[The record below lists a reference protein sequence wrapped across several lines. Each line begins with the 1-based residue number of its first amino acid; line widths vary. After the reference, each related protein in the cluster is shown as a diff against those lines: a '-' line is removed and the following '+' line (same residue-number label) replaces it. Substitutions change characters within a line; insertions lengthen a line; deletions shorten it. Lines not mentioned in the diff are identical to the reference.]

1 MGWIDWLAGYCALM
15 SLVSF
20 IQFGMD
26 KRRAQKHQWRIPEKI
41 LFLTAMAGG
50 SPGAILGMVFFRH
63 KTLHKSFRVGLPMI
77 LVLQVSARVGI
88 YCLLQ

>member
-41 LFLTAMAGG
+41 LFLDGHGRGITG
-50 SPGAILGMVFFRH
+50 SDTGN
-63 KTLHKSFRVGLPMI
+63 GLLSP
-77 LVLQVSARVGI
+77 
-88 YCLLQ
+88 